1 MLLRFKGENEVE
13 PVTVLLIED
22 DPMVRE
28 VNRGFIE
35 KVSGFEVVGFAPNGK
50 EGLKQI
56 DYLKPELV
64 LMDIFMPEQDGLAT
78 IRKIREKAISVEVIA
93 VTAANDQQTI
103 REILQYGAF
112 DYIMKPFTFERM
124 KQALEK
130 YKSYREQFKGKKE
143 WTQDELDHLLRN
155 QTEQE
160 NKRREEVLPKGLNPV
175 TMDKILHFIEKKK
188 NPISA
193 EEVAEGTGLARV
205 TARRYLEYLEKQ
217 AKVEIILQYGGIGR
231 PINRYQAVSGN

>member
-1 MLLRFKGENEVE
+1 ME

-35 KVSGFEVVGFAPNGK
+35 KVEGFQVVGFASNGK
-50 EGLKQI
+50 EGISQI
-56 DYLKPELV
+56 EELKPELV

-93 VTAANDQQTI
+93 VTAANDKQTI
-103 REILQYGAF
+103 REILQFGAF

-124 KQALEK
+124 KQALDN
-130 YKSYREQFKGKKE
+130 YRDYREQFTQKDE
-143 WTQDELDHLLRN
+143 LTQDELDQLLHS
-155 QTEQE
+155 QPEQE
-160 NKRREEVLPKGLNPV
+160 IKAREEILPKGLNRV
-175 TMDKILHFIEKKK
+175 TMEKILQFIEEEK

-217 AKVEIILQYGGIGR
+217 MKVEIVLQYGGIGR
-231 PINRYQAVSGN
+231 PVNRYQTVNGI